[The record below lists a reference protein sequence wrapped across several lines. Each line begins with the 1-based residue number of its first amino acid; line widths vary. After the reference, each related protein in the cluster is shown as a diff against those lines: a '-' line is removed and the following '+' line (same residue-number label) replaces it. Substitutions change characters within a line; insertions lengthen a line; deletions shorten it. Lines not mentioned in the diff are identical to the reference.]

1 MRTCRKYLDA
11 IRDFPTPTNITD
23 VRSWFGLI
31 NQVSY
36 AFAANERILP
46 FCQLLKPGA
55 PFVWDND
62 LNNLFEESKSMI
74 IDEIEEGVRIFDK
87 SKLTCLAIDW
97 SKTGIGYWLFQKH
110 CRCPTNTPFCCR
122 TGWKTTLVVSHF
134 THAAESRYYTIEG
147 EALAIA
153 DALDKAR
160 FFVLGCSDRTVAVDH
175 KPLLKVLVIDP
186 SRTFQTLDSVT
197 SRRRP
202 CVIDS
207 EWYTSLA
214 FGTKQLMPYPATP
227 LARKPQKC

>member
-11 IRDFPTPTNITD
+11 IHDFPTPANITD

-36 AFAANERILP
+36 AFAANEPILP

-110 CRCPTNTPFCCR
+110 CRCPTNTPFC
-122 TGWKTTLVVSHF
+122 
-134 THAAESRYYTIEG
+134 
-147 EALAIA
+147 
-153 DALDKAR
+153 
-160 FFVLGCSDRTVAVDH
+160 
-175 KPLLKVLVIDP
+175 
-186 SRTFQTLDSVT
+186 
-197 SRRRP
+197 
-202 CVIDS
+202 
-207 EWYTSLA
+207 
-214 FGTKQLMPYPATP
+214 
-227 LARKPQKC
+227 

>member
-1 MRTCRKYLDA
+1 MDGKIRKNRHGHFNPDKFIFGADTVEFAGFEITNDTVRTCRKYLDA
-11 IRDFPTPTNITD
+11 IRDFPTPANITD

-55 PFVWDND
+55 PFAWDND

-110 CRCPTNTPFCCR
+110 CRCPTNTPFC
-122 TGWKTTLVVSHF
+122 
-134 THAAESRYYTIEG
+134 
-147 EALAIA
+147 
-153 DALDKAR
+153 
-160 FFVLGCSDRTVAVDH
+160 
-175 KPLLKVLVIDP
+175 
-186 SRTFQTLDSVT
+186 
-197 SRRRP
+197 
-202 CVIDS
+202 
-207 EWYTSLA
+207 
-214 FGTKQLMPYPATP
+214 
-227 LARKPQKC
+227 